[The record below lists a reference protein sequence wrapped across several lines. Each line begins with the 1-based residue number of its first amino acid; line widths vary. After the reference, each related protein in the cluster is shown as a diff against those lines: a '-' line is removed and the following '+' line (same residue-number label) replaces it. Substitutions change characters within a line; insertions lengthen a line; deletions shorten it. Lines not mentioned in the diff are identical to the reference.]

1 MTAMSLGPHAA
12 FIIGAYATAVLI
24 VGGMIAWVILDHRR
38 QARALADLEAR
49 GVTRRSGRPGEV
61 TP

>member
-1 MTAMSLGPHAA
+1 MTLGPHAF
-12 FIIGAYATAVLI
+12 FILSAYGAAALI
-24 VGGMIAWVILDHRR
+24 MASMVTWVAIDYRR
-38 QARALADLEAR
+38 QTRALADLEAR